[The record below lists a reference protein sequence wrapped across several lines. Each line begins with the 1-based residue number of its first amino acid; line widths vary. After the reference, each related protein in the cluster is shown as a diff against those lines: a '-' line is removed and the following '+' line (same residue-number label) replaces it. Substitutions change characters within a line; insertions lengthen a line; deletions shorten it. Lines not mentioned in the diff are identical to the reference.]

1 MKTLQTVLLGLA
13 AVSFLGCTSGKSYHH
28 TSFDF
33 SKIDKIAVVDVIGP
47 VGSEAAKNQIA
58 DFFMMELLQ
67 KGYSPIERAQVQIL
81 LNEQKFQASDI
92 TSSEGAVQAGRILNV
107 PVIMYINVPKFGD
120 NIFITAKMVDVE
132 DGSILWMGEGKG
144 SGGKLLGTVLGA
156 AAGAIVGG
164 AVSGDEDRVLG
175 AVGGGA
181 AGGAAGYLL
190 TPQTEEKVRKMTEK
204 ICKTMP
210 VRQPAPVSR

>member
-1 MKTLQTVLLGLA
+1 MKALQTVLLGFVT
-13 AVSFLGCTSGKSYHH
+13 VSFLGCTSGKSYQR
-28 TSFDF
+28 SDFNF

-81 LNEQKFQASDI
+81 LNEQKFQHSDI
-92 TSSEGAVQAGRILNV
+92 TSTEGVAEAGRILNV

-120 NIFITAKMVDVE
+120 NIFMTVKMVNVE
-132 DGSILWMGEGKG
+132 DGTILWMGEGKG
-144 SGGKLLGTVLGA
+144 SGGKLLGTVIGA

-164 AVSGDEDRVLG
+164 AVTGDEDRVLG
-175 AVGGGA
+175 AVAGGA

-190 TPQTEEKVRKMTEK
+190 TPQTEEKVRKMAEK

-210 VRQPAPVSR
+210 VRQPMPVSQ